1 MKINFIFRKCVN
13 FLLQKPPD
21 VISMNEALLVR
32 FRSDSTM
39 NKKGFSASYVAVDP
53 FEGSEEEISSDSS
66 EMSTPFP
73 GYMKSI
79 YVNSNQL
86 GHRNGDNMESS
97 ESTDDN
103 DNDDDNYNVYD
114 NYNLIKLNN
123 KNKRTEPSENG
134 LID

>member
-1 MKINFIFRKCVN
+1 
-13 FLLQKPPD
+13 
-21 VISMNEALLVR
+21 MNEALLVR
-32 FRSDSTM
+32 FRSDETM

-73 GYMKSI
+73 GYHKSI

-86 GHRNGDNMESS
+86 GSRNGGDNIDNSDEN
-97 ESTDDN
+97 TDDSDN
-103 DNDDDNYNVYD
+103 DNDNDEDGYSVYD
-114 NYNLIKLNN
+114 NYNSIKLNN
-123 KNKRTEPSENG
+123 KNKKNEPSENG

>member
-1 MKINFIFRKCVN
+1 
-13 FLLQKPPD
+13 
-21 VISMNEALLVR
+21 MNEALLVR
-32 FRSDSTM
+32 FRSDETM

-86 GHRNGDNMESS
+86 GSRNGDNIDSS
-97 ESTDDN
+97 DENTEDSDN
-103 DNDDDNYNVYD
+103 DEESYSVYE

-123 KNKRTEPSENG
+123 KNKKTEPSENG

>member
-1 MKINFIFRKCVN
+1 
-13 FLLQKPPD
+13 
-21 VISMNEALLVR
+21 MNEALLVR
-32 FRSDSTM
+32 FRSDGTM

-86 GHRNGDNMESS
+86 NSRNGENIDNS
-97 ESTDDN
+97 ENTEDSDN
-103 DNDDDNYNVYD
+103 DEEVYNVYD
-114 NYNLIKLNN
+114 NYNLIKLNTN
-123 KNKRTEPSENG
+123 KNKKTEPSENG

>member
-1 MKINFIFRKCVN
+1 
-13 FLLQKPPD
+13 
-21 VISMNEALLVR
+21 MNEALLVR
-32 FRSDSTM
+32 FRSDETM

-73 GYMKSI
+73 GYV

-86 GHRNGDNMESS
+86 GSRNGENIDNSNENTEDSD
-97 ESTDDN
+97 TDEDG
-103 DNDDDNYNVYD
+103 YSVYE

-123 KNKRTEPSENG
+123 KNKKTEPSENG

>member
-1 MKINFIFRKCVN
+1 MQNYAM
-13 FLLQKPPD
+13 QKPPD

-32 FRSDSTM
+32 FRSDETM

-86 GHRNGDNMESS
+86 GSRNGENIDNSDENTEDS
-97 ESTDDN
+97 DN
-103 DNDDDNYNVYD
+103 DEDDGVYE
-114 NYNLIKLNN
+114 NYNLIKPNN
-123 KNKRTEPSENG
+123 KNKKPEPSENG